1 MKVTE
6 AKPAPDVNV
15 PLYPSEK
22 ESQEICQQ
30 VHAQL
35 TWRQGNSVSDE
46 MAARKHKVNQEC
58 RGNLTSKY
66 ESIYRDELYKRLL
79 VNNKKRIIFGA
90 LPKVANTNFR
100 RIFLG
105 IAGIVPKEKVFNIS
119 GYEVYNIH
127 ASKLNFLDQAPKK
140 DRRRLLDKYKK
151 FTFVRDPLSRLLS
164 GYRNKFFHP
173 NSVNREEF
181 YNFVKTYYK
190 LHHERK
196 TMRKMRT
203 NFIKGPITFKE
214 FVTYIL
220 DCFETNDYVNEH
232 FVPAYLLIQP
242 CRVKYDYIGKFETI
256 HTDTQHIF
264 TELNIDISFPGRQ
277 DNYSSVATDTLVWS
291 YYERLPVAMLKGLL
305 DVFMP
310 DFILFGYKVP
320 DWIHDRI
327 RNVTIH

>member
-1 MKVTE
+1 MARAPRRRCVMYVVVCGVLLWAITRTAIYESNGSQTSSRRQRTAVPVGERKSGNM
-6 AKPAPDVNV
+6 PASPRPADMAAG
-15 PLYPSEK
+15 
-22 ESQEICQQ
+22 Q
-30 VHAQL
+30 
-35 TWRQGNSVSDE
+35 TGNSVSDE

-58 RGNLTSKY
+58 R
-66 ESIYRDELYKRLL
+66 
-79 VNNKKRIIFGA
+79 
-90 LPKVANTNFR
+90 
-100 RIFLG
+100 
-105 IAGIVPKEKVFNIS
+105 